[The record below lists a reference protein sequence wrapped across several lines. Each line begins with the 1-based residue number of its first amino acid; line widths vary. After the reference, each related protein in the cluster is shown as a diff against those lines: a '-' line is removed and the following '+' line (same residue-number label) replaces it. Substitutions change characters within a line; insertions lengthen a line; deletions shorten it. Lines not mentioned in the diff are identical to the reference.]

1 MSVLRVLENKIPVS
15 GIMSRRSSFSRIDS
29 VGSSMFMVNKTE
41 TRDHLLVRQ
50 CLSGSDSAWQ
60 DFYSRFIGLMRRVV
74 SEKASLSP
82 EDVDDV
88 VQSAF
93 LSLASG
99 LEKYDFRQSLPRF
112 VCLITERVMVDE
124 LRKRNAAKRGT
135 LNRIEQYDEASQ
147 AAIEET
153 KSNTELQDEQMERA
167 QLFLSVRESLN
178 ELDPRCREVLRLRYF
193 NELSFSEIGASL
205 GASENTVTVRTK
217 RCLEKLRSKMIHSK
231 VRGLVP

>member
-1 MSVLRVLENKIPVS
+1 ME
-15 GIMSRRSSFSRIDS
+15 
-29 VGSSMFMVNKTE
+29 NKTE
-41 TRDHLLVRQ
+41 TRDHLMVRE
-50 CLSGSDSAWQ
+50 CLSGSESAWR

-82 EDVDDV
+82 EDVDDI

-99 LEKYDFRQSLPRF
+99 LGKYDFRQSLPRF

-124 LRKRNAAKRGT
+124 LRKRNAAKRGS
-135 LNRIEQYDEASQ
+135 LNRIEQYDEVSQ
-147 AAIEET
+147 AAAEET
-153 KSNTELQDEQMERA
+153 ESNGELQDEQMERA
-167 QLFLSVRESLN
+167 QLFLSVRESLK
-178 ELDPRCREVLRLRYF
+178 ELDPRCREVLKLRF
-193 NELSFSEIGASL
+193 FDELSYSEIGSSI

-217 RCLEKLRSKMIHSK
+217 RCLEKLRAKMKHFE